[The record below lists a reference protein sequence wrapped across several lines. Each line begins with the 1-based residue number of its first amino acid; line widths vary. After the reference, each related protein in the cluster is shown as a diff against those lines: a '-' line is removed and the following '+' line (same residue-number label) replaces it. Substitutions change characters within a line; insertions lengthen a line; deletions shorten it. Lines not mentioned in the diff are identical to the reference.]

1 MFGINV
7 AASFGAPRA
16 FTALADNGVLP
27 QIITKKNKYGVPA
40 IAFIITVVFALAFP
54 LALHFDTTALIGLGV
69 IIRFIQ
75 YTLVPLAVIK
85 MALSKDAKWKHIV
98 RSKLTEFVLPIIG
111 FILSIILVLVYNYKG
126 LIYAKTPDGV
136 EYLNKL
142 SINFLIIFFLIVP
155 IFAYAYYY
163 MIGKKN
169 TK

>member
-1 MFGINV
+1 
-7 AASFGAPRA
+7 
-16 FTALADNGVLP
+16 
-27 QIITKKNKYGVPA
+27 
-40 IAFIITVVFALAFP
+40 
-54 LALHFDTTALIGLGV
+54 
-69 IIRFIQ
+69 
-75 YTLVPLAVIK
+75 
-85 MALSKDAKWKHIV
+85 MALSKDAKWRHIV